1 VGQNHDEAISNLL
14 AEREVTRLNDIL
26 VWLMKL
32 QNNTNQRFA
41 VIAHHGPMSLETKRL
56 NNYDRPVR
64 ALALNVFVRRQKALS
79 VWIRA
84 FVFGLFSEEIL
95 VSGAGFEPATR

>member
-1 VGQNHDEAISNLL
+1 
-14 AEREVTRLNDIL
+14 
-26 VWLMKL
+26 MFPK
-32 QNNTNQRFA
+32 
-41 VIAHHGPMSLETKRL
+41 
-56 NNYDRPVR
+56 
-64 ALALNVFVRRQKALS
+64 RQKALS